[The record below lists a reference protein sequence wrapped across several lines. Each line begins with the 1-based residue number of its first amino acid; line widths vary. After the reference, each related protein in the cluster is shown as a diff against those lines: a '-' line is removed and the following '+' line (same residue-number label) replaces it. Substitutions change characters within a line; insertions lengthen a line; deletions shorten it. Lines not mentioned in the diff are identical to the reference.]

1 MKRARRAKR
10 RSSSILR
17 ASNLLVDLSDP
28 RFEQGTVHHALEAL
42 DARGIRPI
50 RDHRTPE
57 PILSWID
64 LEFGGVW
71 SSEAAAGGI
80 YIADDPSGPLGFAAF
95 DARGLAFHWLRRWQQ
110 KGGVGIF
117 GPFGVV
123 ERARATGL
131 GPVLLHAAMFS
142 LRERGY
148 RHALIPVV
156 GDERLVAYYARETG
170 ARAVET
176 VDLTRRGRRWRV
188 TVLASGEG
196 TNFQTVVDAARAGEI
211 PLDVTALVVN
221 REAAFVRERASAAGV
236 PAQLVAWQ
244 RGDESRETYDSRV
257 LTAVAATEPE
267 IVLLLGWMHVL
278 PPAFLARFPQ
288 VVNIHPAF
296 LPLDPALDRIT
307 MPDGVVIRAFR
318 GARAVDDALAED
330 SPWIGATVHRVG
342 VAVDRGQVLARAP
355 LAVTADED
363 RAALDERL
371 HALERL
377 VLLTA
382 IHRWCWEQPD

>member
-1 MKRARRAKR
+1 M
-10 RSSSILR
+10 
-17 ASNLLVDLSDP
+17 
-28 RFEQGTVHHALEAL
+28 HHALEAL

-57 PILSWID
+57 TILAWID
-64 LEFGGVW
+64 HQFGGIW

-80 YIADDPSGPLGFAAF
+80 YVADDASGPLGLAAF
-95 DARGLAFHWLRRWQQ
+95 DARGLAFYWLRRWQQ
-110 KGGVGIF
+110 QNGVGIF
-117 GPFGVV
+117 GPFGLV

-156 GDERLVAYYARETG
+156 GDERLIAYYARETG

-176 VDLTRRGRRWRV
+176 IDLTRRGRRWRA

-196 TNFQTVVDAARAGEI
+196 TNFQTVLDASRRGEI

-221 REAAFVRERASAAGV
+221 HEEAFVRERAAAAGIY
-236 PAQLVAWQ
+236 AHLVAWN
-244 RGDESRETYDSRV
+244 RGDETREAYDTRV
-257 LTAVAATEPE
+257 LETVAATEPE
-267 IVLLLGWMHVL
+267 VVLLLGWMHVL
-278 PPAFLARFPQ
+278 PATFIARFPQ
-288 VVNIHPAF
+288 IINIHPAV
-296 LPLDPALDRIT
+296 LPLDPALDTIT
-307 MPDGVVIRAFR
+307 MPDGSVLRAYR
-318 GARAVDDALAED
+318 GAHAVDDALAD
-330 SPWIGATVHRVG
+330 NASWIGATAHRVG
-342 VAVDRGQVLARAP
+342 AVVDRGRVLARAP
-355 LAVTADED
+355 LMVAAGED

-371 HALERL
+371 HALEHR
-377 VLLTA
+377 VLLTG